1 MAHCAAGPL
10 PPPPPDDLKGLRYR
24 VKVKGA
30 AVLQGISATTR
41 LKATLVK
48 GTVVVATQRASSTD
62 GVEKLMIAYPESA
75 AGGWASALHFEALFV
90 DKKSDEED
98 KVAADPVLRAQAL
111 AYRELQREAAKRDV
125 DARGDP
131 TYGMP
136 LTTTD
141 VTPFLP
147 GRFGDLGSKVSMLH
161 VHAEQGDTARV
172 EQVLLGDRETGEP
185 GPPVDLVS
193 GGWTALHCAASRG
206 HVDTM
211 DALVRNGADSEFNA
225 CGDYCHGTPL
235 IIAAQKS
242 QLHAVRRLLHLK
254 VNVNARTLRSGET
267 ALHKACFDGDAELV
281 RVLLSAGADPS
292 ITDNDGESA
301 FDCAEKRDF
310 PRCAALVERSIAAMA

>member
-1 MAHCAAGPL
+1 M
-10 PPPPPDDLKGLRYR
+10 
-24 VKVKGA
+24 KGA

-161 VHAEQGDTARV
+161 VHASKATRHASNRSCSATAKRANL
-172 EQVLLGDRETGEP
+172 VLRLISCPAAGRRSTAPPREGT
-185 GPPVDLVS
+185 S
-193 GGWTALHCAASRG
+193 IRWTRWCATAL
-206 HVDTM
+206 
-211 DALVRNGADSEFNA
+211 
-225 CGDYCHGTPL
+225 TPSSTRATL
-235 IIAAQKS
+235 LPRLRAFIIAAQKS

-267 ALHKACFDGDAELV
+267 
-281 RVLLSAGADPS
+281 
-292 ITDNDGESA
+292 
-301 FDCAEKRDF
+301 
-310 PRCAALVERSIAAMA
+310 RSTQGMF